1 MADLR
6 GFGNTPEGE
15 TVQLVTL
22 AAGALSVRLLT
33 WGARLHDVRLAGT
46 PWPLVLGSPTLDGY
60 LGSMANFGPVVGPV
74 ANRIAGAEAV
84 IAGRRHRLVANEA
97 GRTTLHG
104 GPRGCHRRN
113 WALAEATATRAVFTL
128 DLPDGDEGF
137 PGNRRLVADYSLSA
151 PATLDLRLSAT
162 TDRATLVNLAP
173 HPYWNLDG
181 APDISGHRLTV
192 AAERYTETDAALI
205 PTGALPRVAG
215 SRFDFRAGQGLD
227 TARDLDLNLCL
238 ADAPRPLTEVARLE
252 GAKGVTLA
260 LATTEP
266 GLQVHDAPRMDTAP
280 MIGLSGQPYGPRA
293 GIALEPQLW
302 PDACHHPGF
311 PPIDLGPGE
320 TRVQHSRM
328 TFDRI
333 G

>member
-1 MADLR
+1 MADIR
-6 GFGNTPEGE
+6 DFGTTPEGE

-33 WGARLHDVRLAGT
+33 WGARLHDVRLAGA
-46 PWPLVLGSPTLDGY
+46 PWPLVLGSPGLDGY
-60 LGSMANFGPVVGPV
+60 LGPMANFGAVVGPV

-84 IAGRRHRLVANEA
+84 IAGRNHRLIANEA

-104 GPRGCHRRN
+104 GPKGCHRRN

-137 PGNRRLVADYSLSA
+137 PGNRRLVADYGVTA

-162 TDRATLVNLAP
+162 TDRATLINLAP

-181 APDISGHRLTV
+181 TPDISGHRLTV
-192 AAERYTETDAALI
+192 AAERHIETDAALI
-205 PTGALPRVAG
+205 PTGALPPVAG
-215 SRFDFRAGQGLD
+215 SRFDFRTGPSLGA
-227 TARDLDLNLCL
+227 ARDLDLNLCL
-238 ADAPRPLTEVARLE
+238 ADGPRPLTEVARLE
-252 GAKGVTLA
+252 GAKGVALA

-266 GLQVHDAPRMDTAP
+266 GLQLHDAPRMDTAP
-280 MIGLSGQPYGPRA
+280 WIGLSGQPYGPRA

-302 PDACHHPGF
+302 PDACHHRGF
-311 PPIDLGPGE
+311 PPIGLEPGE
-320 TRVQHSRM
+320 SRAQHSRM
-328 TFDRI
+328 MFDRI